1 MDYSRIITTTAQK
14 LAPYVVDGVHGSSVL
29 AARVLAK
36 PVAWSMGQYHRVP
49 LQYAESETGGAFV
62 GLGEFDT
69 SAVSVDVNQQWTAK
83 GDYQNVTLI
92 LADIAHNQ
100 TEAGV
105 INLVKRQMDIAK
117 NAAIA
122 RLGSTF
128 YGLGLGNNMDGLRLQ
143 VDDSTYTS
151 SYAGLARATYTTTIN
166 GQLTPA
172 SGGVISLSTL
182 GAQVDL
188 CSAASSTNEATNLIL
203 TTKTIWGL
211 LETALEAKSRINFD
225 TSRGYMRVSPYT
237 PMGTAVDAAELGGVA
252 GFESI
257 FFRGIPTVKDDA
269 CTSGYVYT
277 LNERYMKFIR
287 LDLPELKP
295 IQMAQQVSKGVYD
308 EQPKPTAFQMTDFRM
323 PTNQLGKVG
332 QIVLYGN
339 FINEQ
344 TRRAGAISG
353 VTTL

>member
-14 LAPYVVDGVHGSSVL
+14 LAPYVVDGIHGSSVL
-29 AARVLAK
+29 AGRVLAR
-36 PVAWSMGQYHRVP
+36 PVAWTMGQYHRVP
-49 LQYAESETGGAFV
+49 LQYDESDTGGAFV
-62 GLGEFDT
+62 GLGNFNT

-83 GDYQNVTLI
+83 GDYQNVTLV

-100 TEAGV
+100 TESGV
-105 INLVKRQMDIAK
+105 ISLVKRQMDIAK
-117 NAAIA
+117 AAAIA

-128 YGLGLGNNMDGLRLQ
+128 YGLGLGDNMDGLRLQ
-143 VDDSTYTS
+143 TDDSTNTS
-151 SYAGLARATYTTTIN
+151 SYAGLARATYGAAIN

-172 SGGVISLSTL
+172 SGGTLSLQTM
-182 GAQVDL
+182 GAQVDE
-188 CSAASSTNEATNLIL
+188 CSAASSTNESTNLEI

-211 LETALEAKSRINFD
+211 VETLLEAKSRVNFD
-225 TSRGYMRVSPYT
+225 TARGYLRVSPYS

-257 FFRGIPTVKDDA
+257 FHRGIPVVKDDQ
-269 CTSGYVYT
+269 CTSGHLYT
-277 LNERYMKFIR
+277 LNERYMKFVR

-295 IQMAQQVSKGVYD
+295 VQMAQQVSKGVYD
-308 EQPKPTAFQMTDFRM
+308 ENPKPTAFQMTDFRM

-344 TRRAGAISG
+344 TRRQGAITG
-353 VTTL
+353 ITGI